1 MSAELIRPST
11 PWFHDLTE
19 LASFCRWM
27 EDTGRAPRDRWEMVE
42 LAGRYGPEHDE
53 FVREEELERM
63 ADEEDA
69 FIREGRYS

>member
-1 MSAELIRPST
+1 MNAELTREPRM
-11 PWFHDLTE
+11 WFHDLTE

-42 LAGRYGPEHDE
+42 LAHRYGPEHDE